1 MRDNLTEGVQR
12 ILQRAT
18 ALAAGE
24 EARFVAPVHL
34 LRALI
39 EDESRGSEIL
49 LQNGLGWEQVRA
61 RWPEQCLE
69 VNEVTR
75 RRMRLS
81 ESCDQ
86 ILEEAWQL
94 AAQAGRH
101 AEIGSEHLLWGL
113 SIVESDVAKFLSE
126 CGIDT
131 SVITGHVTAQSGF
144 ETSAIAVDE
153 QLRTE
158 AVSRSDHADAW
169 RIVDAA
175 ANRCSEGVRVVED
188 VTRFSRNDA
197 TASRLLKQWRHDF
210 SALMRLLP
218 PRNRL
223 EQRDTPRDVGTA
235 ISTRSEGERQSLV
248 ELLTANFKRTQEALR
263 TLEETGKLLGPEYL
277 DFPRGAEQLRYR
289 LYTLEKIVLNARTL
303 PLQLTSV
310 RLYLLVTRELC
321 ATDPERVIRESI
333 VNGVDL
339 IQIREKSLHDRE
351 LLDYSRAVRAW
362 TREAGTLLIVND
374 RPDIAALCDAD
385 GVHLGQDDLSVAE
398 ARKIL
403 GSGKLIGVSTHNLE
417 QIDRAVADGADYLGV
432 GPVFPSGTKQFPEF
446 VGEEFVRQAAERI
459 ELPWFALGGIDES
472 NLARVISA
480 GAPGV
485 ALCGCVCGSNEP
497 GATAARLSGIFS
509 NLSHGAGL

>member
-1 MRDNLTEGVQR
+1 VRDNLTEGVRR
-12 ILQRAT
+12 ILERAT
-18 ALAAGE
+18 ALAAAE
-24 EARFVAPVHL
+24 SARSVAPIHL
-34 LRALI
+34 LRAMI

-49 LQNGLGWEQVRA
+49 LQNGIGSDQFSE
-61 RWPEQCLE
+61 RWPGQCIE
-69 VNEVTR
+69 ATKTSGARV
-75 RRMRLS
+75 RLS
-81 ESCDQ
+81 EISER

-113 SIVESDVAKFLSE
+113 SIVGSDVAEFLSE
-126 CGIDT
+126 SGIDT
-131 SVITGHVTAQSGF
+131 SMITGHVTAQSGF
-144 ETSAIAVDE
+144 ETSAIAVNE

-158 AVSRSDHADAW
+158 AVSRSDRADAW

-188 VTRFSRNDA
+188 VTRFSHNDS

-210 SALMRLLP
+210 SALMQRLP
-218 PRNRL
+218 ARNRL
-223 EQRDTPRDVGTA
+223 EQRDTPRDVGTS

-248 ELLTANFKRTQEALR
+248 ELLTANFKRAQEALR

-277 DFPRGAEQLRYR
+277 DFPRVAEQLRYR
-289 LYTLEKIVLNARTL
+289 LYTLEKIVLNARTI
-303 PLQLTSV
+303 PLQLSSA
-310 RLYLLVTRELC
+310 RLYLLVTRNLC
-321 ATDPERVIRESI
+321 ALDPERVVREAI
-333 VNGVDL
+333 VNGVNV
-339 IQIREKSLHDRE
+339 IQIREKSLDDGE
-351 LLDYSRAVRAW
+351 LLDYARAVRAW

-385 GVHLGQDDLSVAE
+385 GVHLGQEDLPVAE

-417 QIDRAVADGADYLGV
+417 QIDRAVAEGADYLGV
-432 GPVFPSGTKQFPEF
+432 GPVFPSGTKQFPGY
-446 VGEEFVRQAAERI
+446 VGEEFIRQAAERI

-472 NLARVISA
+472 NLASVLSA

-485 ALCGCVCGSNEP
+485 ALCGCICSSNEP
-497 GATAARLSGIFS
+497 RAMAARLRATFS
-509 NLSHGAGL
+509 